1 MTFYLHRNEA
11 LDPGLRRIAT
21 EQVDIGL
28 RHLADEAEAVCA
40 RLLASLGGPD
50 DQSKWTPQPIPIE
63 VQQRSKEQLE
73 SGRAAIE
80 TWPVILYGFYDIAPG
95 FGRSYRKCL
104 EAWDEIRCQ
113 PSDELFHRLRRWS
126 KYHWYHI
133 RILERLNKPEL
144 RPRRIVMRRLQ
155 KVLGDAHDLVMLEAY
170 LAQQGDPD
178 NQIRQE
184 ADARKDELYAEA
196 MQLGHSVFH
205 VPVSRL
211 VADCSG
217 YWADR
222 LESA

>member
-1 MTFYLHRNEA
+1 MGDAYEVENERYRA
-11 LDPGLRRIAT
+11 
-21 EQVDIGL
+21 IGKE
-28 RHLADEAEAVCA
+28 LAGDRDEAVCA
-40 RLLASLGGPD
+40 RLMASLGGPD
-50 DQSKWTPQPIPIE
+50 RYPEPASPPIPVEI
-63 VQQRSKEQLE
+63 QRRSAEQLE

-80 TWPVILYGFYDIAPG
+80 TWPVTLYGFYDIAPG

-104 EAWDEIRCQ
+104 EAWEEIRRQ
-113 PSDELFHRLRRWS
+113 PSDEVFHRLRRWS

-144 RPRRIVMRRLQ
+144 RPRRIVMLRLQ

-170 LAQQGDPD
+170 LARHCDSNDQM
-178 NQIRQE
+178 RRE
-184 ADARKDELYAEA
+184 ADARKKDLYAEA
-196 MQLGHSVFH
+196 MQLGHSVFR

-211 VADCSG
+211 VADCSS